1 MIKKGDVMEIKE
13 IDGVKCF
20 EVEQKISV
28 KVSSYGIK
36 QVKGSDLQAMANIP
50 MTFLYDNDKEYTV
63 LSGYL
68 NNKLIPNTDQ
78 EAVDSYGDVPTGKN
92 VYDIERLINN
102 PVALV
107 DHNNSASCIAGNYI
121 FLKED
126 KQGLKFIEVLRPLE
140 DIFDDRTKD
149 AVSAWSKG
157 FGVAYS
163 IGGRW
168 YYDMEKSKPEDGIY
182 YLVKAIVHEASH
194 VGIGADKWALSV
206 VPDTS
211 MHVSKGDIAECKT
224 LDEAVEKYCET
235 GDERYLDVAENIKKG
250 EKK

>member
-20 EVEQKISV
+20 EIEQKISI

-50 MTFLYDNDKEYTV
+50 ITFLYDNDKEYTV

-68 NNKLIPNTDQ
+68 NNKLIPNTDL

-140 DIFDDRTKD
+140 DIFEDRTKD

-168 YYDMEKSKPEDGIY
+168 YYDQEQSKPDEGKWA
-182 YLVKAIVHEASH
+182 LVKAIVHEASH

-206 VPDTS
+206 APDTS

-224 LDEAVEKYCET
+224 LAEAVEKYCET

>member
-1 MIKKGDVMEIKE
+1 MDIKE

-20 EVEQKISV
+20 ELDQKISV

-36 QVKGSDLQAMANIP
+36 QAKGSDLQSMANIP
-50 MTFLYDNDKEYTV
+50 ITFLYDNDKEYTV

-68 NNKLIPNTDQ
+68 NNKLIPNTELQ
-78 EAVDSYGDVPTGKN
+78 AVDSYGDVPTGKN
-92 VYDIERLINN
+92 VYDVERLINN

-140 DIFDDRTKD
+140 DIFDEKTKD

-168 YYDMEKSKPEDGIY
+168 YYDMEKSKPDDGIY

-194 VGIGADKWALSV
+194 VAIGADKWALSV
-206 VPDTS
+206 SPDTS
-211 MHVSKGDIAECKT
+211 MHAEKGDIVECET
-224 LDEAVEKYCET
+224 LDEAVKLYCET
-235 GDERYLDVAENIKKG
+235 GDERYLDVAEKCWKQIK
-250 EKK
+250 

>member
-1 MIKKGDVMEIKE
+1 MDIKE
-13 IDGVKCF
+13 IDGIKCF

-28 KVSSYGIK
+28 KVSSYGIR
-36 QVKGSDLQAMANIP
+36 QVKGTDLQAMANIP
-50 MTFLYDNDKEYTV
+50 ITFLYDNDKEYTV

-68 NNKLIPNTDQ
+68 NNKLIPNTDI
-78 EAVDSYGDVPTGKN
+78 EAIDSYGDVPTGKN
-92 VYDIERLINN
+92 VYDIERLVNN

-107 DHNNSASCIAGNYI
+107 DHNNSASSIAGNYI

-140 DIFDDRTKD
+140 DIYEENTKD

-168 YYDMEKSKPEDGIY
+168 YYDMEKSKPAEGKY
-182 YLVKAIVHEASH
+182 CLVKAIVHEASH
-194 VGIGADKWALSV
+194 VGIGSDKWALSV
-206 VPDTS
+206 APDTS
-211 MHVSKGDIAECKT
+211 MYVDKGDIAECKT
-224 LDEAVEKYCET
+224 LEDAVKMFCET
-235 GDERYLDVAENIKKG
+235 SDERYLDVAEKYWRQIK
-250 EKK
+250 